1 MRKNKPPKITLITC
15 SDSRVPTT
23 VIAKNSFNHVFT
35 IENIGNQ
42 IQTAEGSVDYGI
54 LHLKTPVLLILGH
67 SDCGAIKAA
76 LSDFTKETSG
86 IIKEL
91 SLLKKTISPYHFTD
105 KNKIYRYA
113 QANVDEQVNIALKK
127 YKHKVDTK
135 ELIILGIMNDFDTTL
150 PSRQGE
156 IYITNINGN
165 TNIKK
170 MQNNPIAAKAKI
182 KRL

>member
-1 MRKNKPPKITLITC
+1 MQK
-15 SDSRVPTT
+15 T
-23 VIAKNSFNHVFT
+23 VLNHVFT

-76 LSDFTKETSG
+76 LSDFTKRNIRNNQRT
-86 IIKEL
+86 ILIK
-91 SLLKKTISPYHFTD
+91 KKTISPYHFTD

-182 KRL
+182 KRTLKRLNKNPSHAVFPLPIF